1 MGYRLRM
8 SAEIYDW
15 LAELRD
21 SDPPA
26 AELAARAL
34 AALADQGDRLGPP
47 LVTAVDPRLQPGT
60 LYLALDQRYQARLES
75 LTSIRRELADA
86 AMLRKNLEL
95 QLAEPEPHPA
105 GLRDRLAAAAEAEQR
120 LAAESLREQLRVDAF
135 RHRKEVLKA
144 TLTAAQA
151 EQLIDP
157 AGAVAGL
164 DEIIGRIEQELDLDA
179 PAGDLMELRP
189 GAPDDSGI
197 LILFG
202 VEPPGTAWLIAAL
215 EGRDS
220 IRDHHREAIL
230 LASEVLQEARA
241 LDSEEVHAF
250 ADARSFLAELF
261 PGLAP
266 EAARPGFTRSDDLRG
281 ARFTGAD
288 LRGARFVRADLSGVV
303 MRGVDVSG
311 ADIDSPWLFE
321 DEAFLRVNGV
331 NVVPL
336 VEAEL
341 NRRFPGRAAR
351 HAADPDGLRAAWAM
365 LQRTW
370 AATLDRVAAMPA
382 GTADVSVAGEWSFAR
397 TLRHLVFATD
407 VWLGRAILETGQPFH
422 PLGQPD
428 AGAESSGLDMSV
440 FTTAEPSYAEVLEAR
455 AGRVAMVR
463 DFLATVT
470 QDALATTRQSPWG
483 EPYPQTTRS
492 CLHVILDEEWEHHRY
507 AVRDLDAIEPTPAEQ
522 VKP

>member
-21 SDPPA
+21 SDPPS
-26 AELAARAL
+26 AELTAQAL
-34 AALADQGDRLGPP
+34 AALADGGDRLGPP
-47 LVTAVDPRLQPGT
+47 VVTAVPVRPHPDELAR
-60 LYLALDQRYQARLES
+60 ALDQHYQDRLEL
-75 LTSIRRELADA
+75 LTAMRRRLAEA
-86 AMLRKNLEL
+86 AMLRKDLER
-95 QLAEPEPHPA
+95 QLAEPESQHPA
-105 GLRDRLAAAAEAEQR
+105 GLRARLDEVIGTWLDLTEASRHQ
-120 LAAESLREQLRVDAF
+120 QGQVDAF
-135 RHRKEVLKA
+135 RTRKEVLKA
-144 TLTAAQA
+144 ELTVAQA

-157 AGAVAGL
+157 AGAAGSL
-164 DEIIGRIEQELDLDA
+164 DEIISRIEQELGSEPPDR
-179 PAGDLMELRP
+179 DLMELRP

-202 VEPPGTAWLIAAL
+202 VEPPGTALLIAAL
-215 EGRDS
+215 EGNDT
-220 IRDHHREAIL
+220 IRDRHREAVL
-230 LASEVLQEARA
+230 LASEALQEARA
-241 LDSEEVHAF
+241 LAAEKVHTF
-250 ADARSFLAELF
+250 ADAQSFLAELF

-266 EAARPGFTRSDDLRG
+266 ETARARFTRSDDLRG
-281 ARFTGAD
+281 AEFTGAD
-288 LRGARFVRADLSGVV
+288 LSGARFVRADLSGVV

-321 DEAFLRVNGV
+321 GDAFLRVNGV
-331 NVVPL
+331 DVIPL

-351 HAADPDGLRAAWAM
+351 HAADPDGLREAWAL
-365 LQRTW
+365 LQRAW
-370 AATLDRVAAMPA
+370 AAALDRVAAMPA
-382 GTADVSVAGEWSFAR
+382 GTADVSVGGEWSFAQ

-428 AGAESSGLDMSV
+428 ASVNGLDRSV
-440 FTTAEPSYAEVLEAR
+440 FTTGTPSYAEVLEAR
-455 AGRVAMVR
+455 ADRVTMVR

-470 QDALATTRQSPWG
+470 PDTLATTRQSPWG

-492 CLHVILDEEWEHHRY
+492 CLHVILDEEWEHYRY
-507 AVRDLDAIEPTPAEQ
+507 AVRDLDAIEATSGA
-522 VKP
+522 